1 MNLRWVVLKILD
13 AIEFEG
19 IFVHDAVDKYTDET
33 DLSKQDR
40 GFIKKV
46 VFGSVEHRIYID
58 YVVDQ
63 FSSVKVDK
71 MKPAIRHIMRLSV
84 YQLLYMDNIPESAVC
99 NEAVKLVKKKE
110 DDSIDWICQWC
121 LKRNH

>member
-40 GFIKKV
+40 GFIKKS
-46 VFGSVEHRIYID
+46 G
-58 YVVDQ
+58 
-63 FSSVKVDK
+63 
-71 MKPAIRHIMRLSV
+71 L
-84 YQLLYMDNIPESAVC
+84 
-99 NEAVKLVKKKE
+99 
-110 DDSIDWICQWC
+110 WIC
-121 LKRNH
+121 